1 MKGQVIDD
9 MEVFSSTFKEIRSL
23 VIQSRNK
30 VYSVVNTEMLNLYWN
45 IGRIIMNIQNGD
57 VRASYGDCV
66 IDKLADELTKEFGKG
81 FST

>member
-1 MKGQVIDD
+1 MEGQVIDD
-9 MEVFSSTFKEIRSL
+9 MEVFCSTFKEIRSL

-57 VRASYGDCV
+57 VSAIYVDGV
-66 IDKLADELTKEFGKG
+66 IDKLVDELTMEFGK
-81 FST
+81 S